1 MPWRPLPLSYAV
13 AIYPFLPS
21 SSTAELPLQIGDQLY
36 VIEQGGKDNSWCRGY
51 LVAPPSLVSALAN
64 EGRTASDA
72 RVFSGIF
79 PRCCIEI
86 RERLGSVPDGTERQ
100 EQDGLSKPA
109 APVPMLKVGDE
120 SPTSSAE
127 PLVDEI
133 SSCLREW
140 YTLYLPDLVLQRQ
153 YDLLEEIASLSTSLD
168 YARRQLLNNVLTLQE
183 RSTVRDNAVWHLVRG
198 NKLLHGEVIVRDSS
212 QNGRLLTA
220 DDSAIRMSSLQT
232 IMGAL
237 NSPPAEKSEATGQ
250 HHALYHAWLQ
260 VKPASGHDQD
270 ALLLNVSLYEKLDDG
285 TLAPFSEMYSA
296 SASTALRTVFS
307 DLNAQDIST
316 DGRLYLVFKLV
327 GPEYPRNVPKS
338 SVDRPPSRNGTLKST
353 KDQLLTRRRSSLIFG
368 SKRKAAHERPQFNHN
383 GRLTPHSSERQATA
397 TISENPQDEKPPK
410 TANAQKSAGPP
421 VPRLIGVGIY
431 DVAAVLRSNKEAEKE
446 SVAIYSSTTRAEDKL
461 DDIDPLVDALLHS
474 SSAKGVALCSKLSR
488 VEFSLKAYVCE
499 DADTLI
505 RNNPTSMY
513 KATKTQKMGFS
524 EAPSKSRSDIYLTL
538 IRPHI
543 PQGAQLSHPELG
555 FTTIKPAALLNLQ
568 LTMEVR
574 DISGRRI
581 EHCIFV
587 SSNAAGVT
595 AFRTNATEAG
605 SDWDQTVCLRIPA
618 DKVSDCHLVLSIADA
633 PEFPFALAWM
643 PLWDQQAFVADGR
656 HSLVLHAYDKS
667 TSSIVAGRGAYLSLQ
682 WNNSIYT
689 ASHDGLI
696 GSSAAL
702 EIATR
707 LCSTEFS
714 QDRLLASLIN
724 WKQQSSQHLM
734 ELLQQIV
741 FMPEIEIVKQLNDVL
756 DALFAVLVHKAGES
770 RFEDLIFNDIVFVL
784 GIVHDR
790 RFNLG
795 PLVEQYAENHF
806 HSPYAASC
814 LIRSLTRLLQ
824 SVSDPQSARDMRALF
839 KVGKQFMKLLM
850 ASYLQRRLSGQ
861 TGESDRKHLS
871 FKDDMQAVLFG
882 LQMMMRSETA
892 ALVGSKTI
900 LVQNFHTW
908 LPELL
913 AVYTKEEVIR
923 IAFNFVESGES
934 VTGKLTLH
942 RLVSILNL
950 CKMTQLWP
958 DEKDKDDLL
967 TNCINWLAPYWIHNS
982 RSDEWREQVR
992 ICCSIVAEL
1001 SKTPKP
1007 QLHEFLPFV
1016 VNAYSY
1022 IVHQPEG
1029 RKKTVSALFPTSY
1042 PITRK
1047 EAESSEHFDEAL
1059 IELSAVLSTISKI
1072 KTSDLP
1078 QVPSQDVS
1086 EYILTTLQVLRS
1098 LLDNDAYPATWMSLH
1113 IYNHSAVLS
1122 ILHQLDRLLSS
1133 LFLPPPEDAERFDM
1147 QLWKAYLETLL
1158 HLVSSPSLTL
1168 ETFPEQKRRA
1178 VWKIAGDV
1186 RQHGADLL
1194 KKSWES
1200 LGWETTSDDMRRYH
1214 IERLGGFQVQYV
1226 PRLVAP
1232 IIQLCLS
1239 YHEGLRQVAVEV
1251 LQTMIISEWA
1261 LSEDLDLVETEIIS
1275 ALSTSLKAR
1284 KANPNEAIS
1293 GKVWVG
1299 QLLGLFA
1306 TIANQPDDALWTALQ
1321 ELVATVEELVDLLTS
1336 PEEVEPQTN
1345 DDLDGEIERARA
1357 SIDGVSSGR
1366 EGREYGVHALEC
1378 YKQLAEEYERNG
1390 DYKRLAKTHRAIAR
1404 IHEARAASRHGSGS
1418 ALGSQSHDMGEEE
1431 EEEEE
1436 EG

>member
-36 VIEQGGKDNSWCRGY
+36 VIEQGGKGNSWFRGY
-51 LVAPPSLVSALAN
+51 LVAPPSLVSALTN

-79 PRCCIEI
+79 PRCCVEI
-86 RERLGSVPDGTERQ
+86 REELGSVPHLNGDS
-100 EQDGLSKPA
+100 QDGYHKPA

-140 YTLYLPDLVLQRQ
+140 YTLYLPDLVLRRQ
-153 YDLLEEIASLSTSLD
+153 YELFEEIATLTTSLD
-168 YARRQLLNNVLTLQE
+168 YARRQLLNDVLTLQE
-183 RSTVRDNAVWHLVRG
+183 RSTVRDDAVWHLVRG
-198 NKLLHGEVIVRDSS
+198 NKLLHGEVIVRDPS

-237 NSPPAEKSEATGQ
+237 NYPPAEKTETTALP
-250 HHALYHAWLQ
+250 HALHHAWLQ
-260 VKPASGHDQD
+260 VNPATGLDQD
-270 ALLLNVSLYEKLDDG
+270 ALLLNVSLYDKTDDG
-285 TLAPFSEMYSA
+285 SFAPFSEMYSA
-296 SASTALRTVFS
+296 SASSTVKTVFA

-316 DGRLYLVFKLV
+316 DGHLYLVFKLV
-327 GPEYPRNVPKS
+327 APEYPRHLPKS
-338 SVDRPPSRNGTLKST
+338 AVDRPPSRNGTLKST
-353 KDQLLTRRRSSLIFG
+353 KDQLLTRRRSGLMFG

-383 GRLTPHSSERQATA
+383 GRLTPQPLERLAA
-397 TISENPQDEKPPK
+397 PTISEDPQDEK
-410 TANAQKSAGPP
+410 AQKTPRAQKPAGPP
-421 VPRLIGVGIY
+421 IPRLIGVGIY
-431 DVAAVLRSNKEAEKE
+431 DVASILRSNKEIENE
-446 SVAIYSSTTRAEDKL
+446 SVTLYSSSPGVEEKP
-461 DDIDPLVDALLHS
+461 DDLEPLVAALLQGP
-474 SSAKGVALCSKLSR
+474 SAKGFSVCSKLSR
-488 VEFSLKAYVCE
+488 IEFSLKPYMCE

-513 KATKTQKMGFS
+513 MATKTQKMGFS

-538 IRPHI
+538 LRPHI

-555 FTTIKPAALLNLQ
+555 FTTIKVAALLNLQ

-574 DISGRRI
+574 DSSGRRI

-587 SSNAAGVT
+587 SSNGVGVT

-605 SDWDQTVCLRIPA
+605 SDWDQTVCLRIPTH
-618 DKVSDCHLVLSIADA
+618 KVSECHLVLSIADA

-656 HSLVLHAYDKS
+656 HSLVLHTYDKS
-667 TSSIVAGRGAYLSLQ
+667 TSSIIGGRGAYLSLP
-682 WNNSIYT
+682 WDNSTY
-689 ASHDGLI
+689 AAGHDGVRASLA
-696 GSSAAL
+696 SL
-702 EIATR
+702 EIATK

-724 WKQQSSQHLM
+724 WKQQSSLRLM

-741 FMPEIEIVKQLNDVL
+741 FVPEIEIVKQLNDVL
-756 DALFAVLVHKAGES
+756 DALFAILVHKAGES
-770 RFEDLIFNDIVFVL
+770 KFEDLIFNDIVFVL

-795 PLVEQYAENHF
+795 PLVEQYAESHF
-806 HSPYAASC
+806 NSPYAASC

-850 ASYLQRRLSGQ
+850 ASYRQRRLSGQ
-861 TGESDRKHLS
+861 NRDTDKKHMS
-871 FKDDMQAVLFG
+871 FKEDMQAVLFG

-892 ALVGSKTI
+892 ALVGSKTL
-900 LVQNFHTW
+900 LVQSFHTW

-913 AVYTKEEVIR
+913 AVYTKDEVNG
-923 IAFNFVESGES
+923 IAFDFVSSGEG

-950 CKMTQLWP
+950 CKMEQLWS
-958 DEKDKDDLL
+958 DEKDRGGLI

-1001 SKTPKP
+1001 SRTPKS
-1007 QLHEFLPFV
+1007 QLHEFRPFI

-1022 IVHQPEG
+1022 IVHEPDV

-1042 PITRK
+1042 PIIRK
-1047 EAESSEHFDEAL
+1047 EADTNDHFDEAL

-1072 KTSDLP
+1072 KTSDLL
-1078 QVPSQDVS
+1078 QLPSQDVS

-1122 ILHQLDRLLSS
+1122 ILHQLDHLLSN
-1133 LFLPPPEDAERFDM
+1133 LFLPPPEDAENFDM
-1147 QLWKAYLETLL
+1147 QLWKVYLETLL
-1158 HLVSSPSLTL
+1158 QLVSSPSLTL
-1168 ETFPEQKRRA
+1168 ESFPEQKRRA

-1186 RQHGADLL
+1186 RQHGAELL
-1194 KKSWES
+1194 RKSWES

-1214 IERLGGFQVQYV
+1214 VERLGGFQVQYV
-1226 PRLVAP
+1226 PSLVAP
-1232 IIQLCLS
+1232 IIHLCLS

-1261 LSEDLDLVETEIIS
+1261 LSEDLDLVETEIIG
-1275 ALSTSLKAR
+1275 ALSTTLKAR
-1284 KANPNEAIS
+1284 KVNANEAMS
-1293 GKVWVG
+1293 GRVWVG
-1299 QLLGLFA
+1299 ELLGLFA
-1306 TIANQPDDALWTALQ
+1306 TIANQPGDALWTALQ
-1321 ELVATVEELVDLLTS
+1321 DLVATVEELVDLLTS
-1336 PEEVEPQTN
+1336 PEEIEPKTN
-1345 DDLDGEIERARA
+1345 GDLAGEIERARA
-1357 SIDGVSSGR
+1357 SIDGISSGR

-1378 YKQLAEEYERNG
+1378 YKQLAEEYERSG

-1404 IHEARAASRHGSGS
+1404 IHDARAASRLGAGS
-1418 ALGSQSHDMGEEE
+1418 ALGSPGNGMLGA
-1431 EEEEE
+1431 
-1436 EG
+1436 